1 MHNTTSLLITHHS
14 LQKLTINM
22 FDLFKKDESPAPD
35 VKSLRQNLLVFIK
48 DQLQKW
54 EGGEGAGIK
63 GMQLFFAPSA
73 DDRHLYEAAVF
84 LDSPEKFKDEEI
96 QRIADDYAIDLPAD
110 WVLDLLFVE
119 TLPAEAIKSKD
130 LPVALH
136 VSTKKQPVLTSLTTA
151 YLKVINGEA
160 EKEVYT
166 LTDKGGKVCIGR
178 EKRVQTD
185 EGFLRENTIAFPSTS
200 QHPGNKFISRQHAH
214 IEWNK
219 DVGGFFL
226 YADEGGIPPRNKI
239 KIQSS
244 EGDITRLSSIQI
256 GHHLQE
262 GDQVMLGESALLLF
276 SYNTEE

>member
-1 MHNTTSLLITHHS
+1 
-14 LQKLTINM
+14 M
-22 FDLFKKDESPAPD
+22 FDLFKQKEEASAPD
-35 VKSLRQNLLVFIK
+35 VKSLRQSLLLFIK

-54 EGGEGAGIK
+54 EGGEGAHIK

-73 DDRHLYEAAVF
+73 EDRHLYEAAVF
-84 LDSPEKFKDEEI
+84 FDSPDKFKDEEI
-96 QRIADDYAIDLPAD
+96 QRIADDYAIDLPAE

-119 TLPAEAIKSKD
+119 LLPSEAIKSKD

-136 VSTKKQPVLTSLTTA
+136 VSTKKQPILTSLTTA
-151 YLKVINGEA
+151 YLRVINGEA

-166 LTDKGGKVCIGR
+166 LTDKTGKVCIGR

-200 QHPGNKFISRQHAH
+200 QNQSNKYISRQHAH
-214 IEWNK
+214 VEWNK
-219 DVGGFFL
+219 EVGGFFL

-239 KIQSS
+239 KIQTDN
-244 EGDITRLSSIQI
+244 GDIIRLGSTQV

-262 GDQVMLGESALLLF
+262 GDQIVLGESALLQF
-276 SYNTEE
+276 SYADSE